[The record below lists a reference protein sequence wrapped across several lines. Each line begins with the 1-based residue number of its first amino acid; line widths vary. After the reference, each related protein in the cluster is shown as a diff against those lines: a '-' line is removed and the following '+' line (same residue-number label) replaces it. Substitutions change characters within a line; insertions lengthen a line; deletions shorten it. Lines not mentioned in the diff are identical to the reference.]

1 MTKTQNGDEK
11 TTKKKVALTD
21 VKCRNAKPDPDKAEN
36 WISDGATPGL
46 FLVVSRS
53 GSKLWRY
60 RGLLNGKAIML
71 SIGSYPEWGL
81 QEARVEA
88 GKYKAECKAGR
99 HPKEAERQRK
109 ARDKTV
115 KDVALEWH
123 VWAGKD
129 WTPGHARR
137 VLRRLEMYAFP
148 DLGDIRMA
156 ELAPMQVLD
165 CLRRMEASGALETT
179 GRIREYLGRICAYA
193 LTHRLADQNAV
204 TALGHK
210 VVQTHRTTNRPSIT
224 NPGEFTEMM
233 DKIRAYHGREQ
244 TKKALILLATLMCRP
259 GELRRME
266 WSELDFTSK
275 MWRIAPEKMK
285 MNRAHLVPLPP
296 LAIRILRSLPRN
308 GRYIFP
314 GVGRSEIM
322 SENTLNYALHG
333 LGLKGI
339 HCSHG
344 FRASAST
351 ILHERGWRSEWI
363 ESQLA
368 HADENS
374 VRASY
379 NHAAYLDDRRKML
392 RVWELFVHGKMT
404 LPLSLRE
411 LDKARGRNEARAE
424 LRAKIA
430 AGVVDIRSARTA

>member
-1 MTKTQNGDEK
+1 MTNVQEK
-11 TTKKKVALTD
+11 PRKKVALTD

-46 FLVVSRS
+46 SLVVSRS

-60 RGLLNGKAIML
+60 RGMLKGKPIML

-88 GKYKAECKAGR
+88 GKFKTECKAGR

-115 KDVALEWH
+115 RDVALEWH
-123 VWAGKD
+123 AWAGRD

-137 VLRRLEMYAFP
+137 VLRRLEMHAFP
-148 DLGDIRMA
+148 DLGDIRMS
-156 ELAPMQVLD
+156 ELSPMQVLD

-204 TALGHK
+204 TALGRK

-224 NPGEFTEMM
+224 NPAEFTEMM
-233 DKIRAYHGREQ
+233 DKIRAYHGRAQ

-259 GELRRME
+259 GELRAME
-266 WSELDFTSK
+266 WAEIDFASK
-275 MWRIAPEKMK
+275 MWRIPAAKMK
-285 MNRAHLVPLPP
+285 MRRDHLVPLPSMA
-296 LAIRILRSLPRN
+296 LRILRSLPRD
-308 GRYIFP
+308 GKYVFP
-314 GVGRSEIM
+314 GGGRSEIM

-351 ILHERGWRSEWI
+351 ILHEQGWRSEWI

-368 HADENS
+368 HADENT
-374 VRASY
+374 VKAAY
-379 NHAAYLDDRRKML
+379 NHASHIDDRRKML
-392 RVWELFVHGKMT
+392 RVWELFVHGKMD
-404 LPLSLRE
+404 LPLSMSR
-411 LDKARGRNEARAE
+411 LDKARGRNEARSE
-424 LRAKIA
+424 LRAKKA
-430 AGVVDIRSARTA
+430 AGVVDLRSMQTA